1 MTARA
6 AIFGLKGQA
15 LEAGEKAFFH
25 DADPWGFIL
34 FARNVDNPKQIAKL
48 CVALRDAVGREAPVF
63 IDQEG
68 GRVQR
73 LRAPHWREAPP
84 AAAFGALHALDK
96 AAGREATWLN
106 HRLIAHELR
115 ASGIDADCAPCLDLA
130 IEGAD
135 AVIGDRAYGADVE
148 VIADLGQAAIEGLM
162 AGGVAPVIKHVP
174 GHGRADADSH
184 FHLPRVR
191 EPLEMLEASDFAPF
205 RALKDAAMGMTA
217 HIVYDALDDETPA
230 TMSDTAIRYIREEIG
245 FGGLLMTDDL
255 SMKALSGCF
264 AEKTTRSIAAGCD
277 IVLHCNGDRKEM
289 DAIAEAAP
297 LLSGDALER
306 AGKAEAA
313 REQGE
318 PFDVEQGLA
327 KLNAFMKQVGR

>member
-1 MTARA
+1 
-6 AIFGLKGQA
+6 
-15 LEAGEKAFFH
+15 
-25 DADPWGFIL
+25 
-34 FARNVDNPKQIAKL
+34 
-48 CVALRDAVGREAPVF
+48 
-63 IDQEG
+63 
-68 GRVQR
+68 
-73 LRAPHWREAPP
+73 
-84 AAAFGALHALDK
+84 
-96 AAGREATWLN
+96 
-106 HRLIAHELR
+106 
-115 ASGIDADCAPCLDLA
+115 
-130 IEGAD
+130 
-135 AVIGDRAYGADVE
+135 
-148 VIADLGQAAIEGLM
+148 
-162 AGGVAPVIKHVP
+162 
-174 GHGRADADSH
+174 
-184 FHLPRVR
+184 VR